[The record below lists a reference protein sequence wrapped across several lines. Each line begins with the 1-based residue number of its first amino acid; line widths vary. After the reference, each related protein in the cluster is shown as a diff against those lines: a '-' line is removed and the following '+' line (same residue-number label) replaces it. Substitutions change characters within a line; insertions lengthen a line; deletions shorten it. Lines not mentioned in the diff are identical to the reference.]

1 MTARMVLVAM
11 RGLER
16 RRLQFRMP
24 EQDLD
29 HPNVDVLLQKVGCK
43 TMSKRVRRHAFGDL
57 CHVCRRMAGAVEL
70 ACRYRLQRILARE
83 QPSLWVCDAPPKVAR
98 AEAPA
103 AQATASR
110 MDCLQPLP
118 CSTRNIMH

>member
-1 MTARMVLVAM
+1 MPWRCAALEDLDDDHATAA
-11 RGLER
+11 GLQTEALQRAHDRADGIGGDARIER

-24 EQDLD
+24 EQNLD

-70 ACRYRLQRILARE
+70 ACRYWLQRILARE
-83 QPSLWVCDAPPKVAR
+83 QPRLGVCDAPPVA
-98 AEAPA
+98 
-103 AQATASR
+103 
-110 MDCLQPLP
+110 
-118 CSTRNIMH
+118 